1 MDINKIK
8 KPDNVSDIS
17 KQPEVPEHSMGMDET
32 TNQLIIKVDSGKF
45 MDTVFEYMQDWFV
58 DENGVLN
65 YNAMA
70 RALVINGITRDPINT
85 TLEEKEAFRN
95 EVATPILLHTIKS
108 LTEAVKQ
115 NNENQ

>member
-1 MDINKIK
+1 MDITKIK

-17 KQPEVPEHSMGMDET
+17 KQFEVPEHSMGMDEI

-70 RALVINGITRDPINT
+70 RSLVINGITRDPINT

-108 LTEAVKQ
+108 LTEVVKQ